1 MMRSSRLRAL
11 LPILL
16 VIIATFPLYAGSY
29 LITFTILLF
38 MYTILAESY
47 DIMGGYLGYMNM
59 GHASFFGIGAYSFGL
74 LLNSG
79 LGLFLSLLITAIVVA
94 AFALL
99 ISYPFF
105 RLRGAYFALATFGLV
120 KLLEHLAFNL
130 KGLTG
135 GSEGLTVASG
145 YRIIPVYYMSLI
157 LCVATIY
164 AVHRIS
170 RSRLG
175 LALVSIREDEEV
187 ARAFGIN
194 TYRYKTIALIISSIF
209 AGLMGGLY
217 IWNIIFIN
225 PTAVFGLEI
234 ALVPIAMALLG
245 GSGTVLGP
253 IVGAIFITLVEEL
266 LWTKV
271 PYLHLAVYGMV
282 IAFVGLFMPGGLVRT
297 KTARNLLGKLG
308 RREEQEGAS
317 P

>member
-1 MMRSSRLRAL
+1 MRPS
-11 LPILL
+11 LPKVILPVL
-16 VIIATFPLYAGSY
+16 IAAIATLPLYVGSY
-29 LITFTILLF
+29 FITFTILLF

-47 DIMGGYLGYMNM
+47 DIVGGCLGYMNM
-59 GHASFFGIGAYSFGL
+59 GHVSFFGIGAYSFGL

-79 LGLFLSLLITAIVVA
+79 LGLPLSFLFSTLIVT
-94 AFALL
+94 AFAVL

-105 RLRGAYFALATFGLV
+105 RLRGAYFALATFGLI
-120 KLLEHLAFNL
+120 KLLELLAFDL

-145 YRIIPVYYMSLI
+145 YRIIPVYYMSFV
-157 LCVATIY
+157 LCAATIY
-164 AVHRIS
+164 TAHRIS

-175 LALVSIREDEEV
+175 LAFVSIREDEEV

-194 TYRYKTIALIISSIF
+194 TYRYKTTALIISSIF

-217 IWNIIFIN
+217 IWDIIFIN

-253 IVGAIFITLVEEL
+253 IVGSIFITLVEEF
-266 LWTKV
+266 LWTKL
-271 PYLHLAVYGMV
+271 PYLHLAVYGIV

-297 KTARNLLGKLG
+297 RAAKILLGKLG
-308 RREEQEGAS
+308 RRGE
-317 P
+317 

>member
-1 MMRSSRLRAL
+1 MI
-11 LPILL
+11 LPILFI
-16 VIIATFPLYAGSY
+16 IIATFPLYVGSY
-29 LITFTILLF
+29 FITFMILLF
-38 MYTILAESY
+38 MYTTLSESY
-47 DIMGGYLGYMNM
+47 DIVGGYLGYMNM

-74 LLNSG
+74 LLNAG
-79 LGLFLSLLITAIVVA
+79 LGLPVSFLITALIVA

-105 RLRGAYFALATFGLV
+105 RLKGAYFALATFGLI
-120 KLLEHLAFNL
+120 KLLELLAFNL

-145 YRIIPVYYMSLI
+145 YRIIPVYYMSLV
-157 LCVATIY
+157 LCAGTIY
-164 AVHRIS
+164 TVHKIS

-175 LALVSIREDEEV
+175 LALISIREDEDV

-194 TYRYKTIALIISSIF
+194 TYRYKTTALVISGVL
-209 AGLMGGLY
+209 AGLMGGIY

-245 GSGTVLGP
+245 GSGVVIGP
-253 IVGAIFITLVEEL
+253 IVGTIFITLVEEF

-282 IAFVGLFMPGGLVRT
+282 IAFVGLFMTGGLVRT
-297 KTARNLLGKLG
+297 KTAKNLLNRFGW
-308 RREEQEGAS
+308 REE
-317 P
+317 

>member
-1 MMRSSRLRAL
+1 MRVSPLKII
-11 LPILL
+11 LPVVL
-16 VIIATFPLYAGSY
+16 VILATIPLYVGSY
-29 LITFTILLF
+29 FITFMILLF

-47 DIMGGYLGYMNM
+47 DIVGGYLGYMNM

-79 LGLFLSLLITAIVVA
+79 LGVPLSLLGTAIVAA
-94 AFALL
+94 AFALF

-105 RLRGAYFALATFGLV
+105 RLRGAYFALATFGLI

-145 YRIIPVYYMSLI
+145 YRIIPVYYMSFV
-157 LCVATIY
+157 LCVATVY
-164 AVHRIS
+164 TVYKIS

-175 LALVSIREDEEV
+175 LAFMSIRDDEEV

-194 TYRYKTIALIISSIF
+194 TYQYKATALVISSIF

-253 IVGAIFITLVEEL
+253 IVGTIFITLVEEF

-282 IAFVGLFMPGGLVRT
+282 IALVGLYMRGGLVRT
-297 KTARNLLGKLG
+297 KAAKNLFARLGGK
-308 RREEQEGAS
+308 EE
-317 P
+317 

>member
-1 MMRSSRLRAL
+1 MRVSPLKII
-11 LPILL
+11 LPVVL
-16 VIIATFPLYAGSY
+16 VILATIPLYVGSY
-29 LITFTILLF
+29 FITFMILLF

-47 DIMGGYLGYMNM
+47 DIVGGYLGYMNM

-79 LGLFLSLLITAIVVA
+79 LGVPMSLLGTATIVA
-94 AFALL
+94 AFALFM
-99 ISYPFF
+99 SYPFF
-105 RLRGAYFALATFGLV
+105 RLRGAYFALATFGLI

-145 YRIIPVYYMSLI
+145 YRIIPVYYMSFI
-157 LCVATIY
+157 LCAATIY
-164 AVHRIS
+164 TVYKIS

-175 LALVSIREDEEV
+175 LAFMSIREDEEV
-187 ARAFGIN
+187 ARAFGVN
-194 TYRYKTIALIISSIF
+194 TYQYKTIALVISSIF

-253 IVGAIFITLVEEL
+253 IVGTIFITLVEEF

-282 IAFVGLFMPGGLVRT
+282 IALVGLYMRGGLVRT
-297 KTARNLLGKLG
+297 KVARKLFARLGGK
-308 RREEQEGAS
+308 EE
-317 P
+317 

>member
-1 MMRSSRLRAL
+1 MRVSSLRII
-11 LPILL
+11 LPIVL
-16 VIIATFPLYAGSY
+16 VILAGIPLYVSSY
-29 LITFTILLF
+29 FITFMILLF
-38 MYTILAESY
+38 MYTILAQSY
-47 DIMGGYLGYMNM
+47 DIVGGYLGYMNM
-59 GHASFFGIGAYSFGL
+59 GHASFFGIGAYGFGL

-79 LGLFLSLLITAIVVA
+79 LGLPLSLLGTALIVA

-99 ISYPFF
+99 MSYPFF
-105 RLRGAYFALATFGLV
+105 RLRGAYFALATFGLI

-145 YRIIPVYYMSLI
+145 YRIIPVYYMAFI
-157 LCVATIY
+157 LCAATIY
-164 AVHRIS
+164 TVYRIS

-175 LALVSIREDEEV
+175 LAFMGIREDEEV

-194 TYRYKTIALIISSIF
+194 TYQYKTTALIISSIF

-253 IVGAIFITLVEEL
+253 IVGSIFITLVEEL

-297 KTARNLLGKLG
+297 KAAKNLLTKLG
-308 RREEQEGAS
+308 HREE
-317 P
+317 

>member
-1 MMRSSRLRAL
+1 MRLSPLKTI
-11 LPILL
+11 LPVLFVILATLPLYTGSYFITFMILL
-16 VIIATFPLYAGSY
+16 I
-29 LITFTILLF
+29 

-47 DIMGGYLGYMNM
+47 DIVGGHLGYMNM

-79 LGLFLSLLITAIVVA
+79 LGLPLSLLVTTIIVA
-94 AFALL
+94 AFAVL

-105 RLRGAYFALATFGLV
+105 RLRGAYFALATFGLI

-157 LCVATIY
+157 LCAATIY
-164 AVHRIS
+164 AVYRIS

-175 LALVSIREDEEV
+175 LAFVGIREDEEV

-194 TYRYKTIALIISSIF
+194 TYRYKTLALIISSTF

-245 GSGTVLGP
+245 GSGTVIGP
-253 IVGAIFITLVEEL
+253 IVGAVFITLVEEL

-297 KTARNLLGKLG
+297 KTAKNLLGRLG
-308 RREEQEGAS
+308 RKEE
-317 P
+317 

>member
-1 MMRSSRLRAL
+1 MRPSLQKVI
-11 LPILL
+11 LPVLIAA
-16 VIIATFPLYAGSY
+16 IATLPLYVGSY
-29 LITFTILLF
+29 FITFTILLF

-47 DIMGGYLGYMNM
+47 DIVGGYLGYMNM

-79 LGLFLSLLITAIVVA
+79 LGLPLSFFVSTIIVA
-94 AFALL
+94 AFAVL

-105 RLRGAYFALATFGLV
+105 RLRGAYFALATFGLI
-120 KLLEHLAFNL
+120 KLLELLAFNL

-145 YRIIPVYYMSLI
+145 YRIIPVYYMSFF
-157 LCVATIY
+157 LCAATIY
-164 AVHRIS
+164 TAHRIS

-175 LALVSIREDEEV
+175 LAFVSIREDEEV

-194 TYRYKTIALIISSIF
+194 TYRYKTTALIISSIF

-253 IVGAIFITLVEEL
+253 IVGSLFITLVEEL

-282 IAFVGLFMPGGLVRT
+282 IAFVGLFMPGGLMRT
-297 KTARNLLGKLG
+297 RAAKSLLGKLG
-308 RREEQEGAS
+308 FYGE
-317 P
+317 

>member
-1 MMRSSRLRAL
+1 MRASPLKII
-11 LPILL
+11 LPIVLL
-16 VIIATFPLYAGSY
+16 TLATIPLYVGSY
-29 LITFTILLF
+29 FITFMILLF

-47 DIMGGYLGYMNM
+47 DIVGGYLGYMNM

-79 LGLFLSLLITAIVVA
+79 LGVPLSFLGTAIIVA

-99 ISYPFF
+99 MSYPFF
-105 RLRGAYFALATFGLV
+105 RLRGAYFALATFGLI

-145 YRIIPVYYMSLI
+145 YRIIPVYYLSFI
-157 LCVATIY
+157 LCAATIY
-164 AVHRIS
+164 TVYKIS

-175 LALVSIREDEEV
+175 LAFMSIREDEEV
-187 ARAFGIN
+187 ARAFGVN
-194 TYRYKTIALIISSIF
+194 TYQYKATALVISSVF

-253 IVGAIFITLVEEL
+253 IVGTIFITLVEEL

-297 KTARNLLGKLG
+297 KAAKNLFARLG
-308 RREEQEGAS
+308 RKEE
-317 P
+317 